1 LVGHRHLCLTQRSDI
16 SDKPKST
23 LSAKLAQVDP
33 ALARMIDEGIGRV
46 TVGEH
51 SGIHLITLD
60 EIAAMTPETRIE
72 YGLADF
78 YQFAQNQGWISG
90 EP

>member
-1 LVGHRHLCLTQRSDI
+1 M

-23 LSAKLAQVDP
+23 PAAKLAQVDP
-33 ALARMIDEGIGRV
+33 DLARLIDEGIGRV
-46 TVGEH
+46 TVGEQ

-60 EIAAMTPETRIE
+60 EIAAMTPEARTD

-78 YQFAQNQGWISG
+78 YRLAQDQGWISG
-90 EP
+90 EA